1 MQRRFRPQPLSENA
15 WGTAYSAPRE
25 RTLDMSRL
33 SGGLNLWELDYRL
46 TPDQSPDCLNV
57 YWKDGALSSRQGQE
71 YIFEQKSTGTQYGAF
86 HACFEREWLEGFVV
100 AHKGTKLFKINIETG
115 AHTQLLT
122 GLTETAGSFFVYGD
136 KLYYLGGGK
145 YVQITSA
152 GVASEVEAYEPV
164 VVINRKPDGSG
175 GNQYQPEN
183 RISAGKTIWFT
194 SDGTATVYKLPYTGL
209 DSTTVKVEVN
219 NVVQTTGFT
228 VNATAGTV
236 TFTTAPSQSDPAV
249 ANNVKI
255 TCYKSDTATTQ
266 SILSCTCA
274 TVYSAEN
281 LQIVVCGGP
290 SAQPNAY
297 FWSGNHSFMDPTYF
311 PVDNYNLAGADA
323 TEYVTGFGEQQAM
336 LIIFKE
342 RSIGKSTASTLT
354 IASRDY
360 INLPYTPVNEL
371 IGCDLPHSIQ
381 LINNNLVFANTEAG
395 VYVLMDTSSANEN
408 NVKRLSRNVNGTGS
422 LKGLLYDVRAVDKN
436 AVTSFDDNQRYWLV
450 ANGKAYLWDYVL
462 AGYGVKEEKLSWF
475 HFSNINARGWF
486 WKVDDKY
493 YLTESGSL
501 SVFVNA
507 FHDYTYIDPEDNIEK
522 NGPIERKYVFATQ
535 FFGTYEVLKDVLRV
549 VFAVRSDTHTYMSI
563 TYDTDWESRKDLT
576 DIDVIGWWL
585 VPRDLRFRCLKPL
598 RYAFTAIRKPRC
610 FHVKHFQM
618 TIENNNADQDM
629 SLISAQIVYRF
640 SREER

>member
-1 MQRRFRPQPLSENA
+1 
-15 WGTAYSAPRE
+15 
-25 RTLDMSRL
+25 
-33 SGGLNLWELDYRL
+33 
-46 TPDQSPDCLNV
+46 
-57 YWKDGALSSRQGQE
+57 
-71 YIFEQKSTGTQYGAF
+71 
-86 HACFEREWLEGFVV
+86 
-100 AHKGTKLFKINIETG
+100 
-115 AHTQLLT
+115 
-122 GLTETAGSFFVYGD
+122 
-136 KLYYLGGGK
+136 
-145 YVQITSA
+145 
-152 GVASEVEAYEPV
+152 
-164 VVINRKPDGSG
+164 
-175 GNQYQPEN
+175 
-183 RISAGKTIWFT
+183 
-194 SDGTATVYKLPYTGL
+194 
-209 DSTTVKVEVN
+209 
-219 NVVQTTGFT
+219 
-228 VNATAGTV
+228 
-236 TFTTAPSQSDPAV
+236 
-249 ANNVKI
+249 
-255 TCYKSDTATTQ
+255 
-266 SILSCTCA
+266 
-274 TVYSAEN
+274 
-281 LQIVVCGGP
+281 
-290 SAQPNAY
+290 
-297 FWSGNHSFMDPTYF
+297 
-311 PVDNYNLAGADA
+311 
-323 TEYVTGFGEQQAM
+323 M

-436 AVTSFDDNQRYWLV
+436 MVTSFDDNQRYWLV

-462 AGYGVKEEKLSWF
+462 AGYGSKEEKLSWF
-475 HFSNINARGWF
+475 YFNNINARGWF
-486 WKVDDKY
+486 RKVDDKY

-535 FFGTYEVLKDVLRV
+535 FFGTYEALKDVLKV
-549 VFAVRSDTHTYMSI
+549 VFAVRSDTHTYMVI

-576 DIDVIGWWL
+576 DIDVMGWWL

-610 FHVKHFQM
+610 FHIKHFQM